1 VTTEEAPDAAGGAS
15 KADLVHQQL
24 KEQIELGELAPGTP
38 LSELGLVERTGASR
52 TPVREALRRLAAE
65 GLVDLVP
72 RQGARVSRVSAA
84 GIRDL
89 FQFRELLE
97 PAAVRQA
104 TEAAAADPQ
113 LRRAFAELRAG
124 FVRIQRRPPSH
135 ARARA
140 FYELADRFDWAV
152 VGATRNEHLRRTI
165 AELRPHTA
173 RLRNL
178 SHLDPQRVEVSV
190 GEHLAV
196 CDALLAG
203 DADGAATALAG
214 HLTRSLET
222 IFRNL
227 AHGPDEGVD
236 LLG

>member
-1 VTTEEAPDAAGGAS
+1 MTADSRAEGTEEVS
-15 KADLVHQQL
+15 KADQVHRQL
-24 KEQIELGELAPGTP
+24 RTEIELGELAPGTP
-38 LSELGLVERTGASR
+38 LSELSLVGRTGASR

-72 RQGARVSRVSAA
+72 RQGARVSRVSARSV
-84 GIRDL
+84 RDL
-89 FQFRELLE
+89 FEFRSLLE

-104 TEAAAADPQ
+104 TEAAATDPP
-113 LRRAFAELRAG
+113 LHRAFAELREAIAG
-124 FVRIQRRPPSH
+124 VLERDPST
-135 ARARA
+135 ARSRS

-152 VGATRNEHLRRTI
+152 IGATRNEHLRRTI

-227 AHGPDEGVD
+227 AHGPGEGVD

>member
-1 VTTEEAPDAAGGAS
+1 
-15 KADLVHQQL
+15 
-24 KEQIELGELAPGTP
+24 
-38 LSELGLVERTGASR
+38 
-52 TPVREALRRLAAE
+52 
-65 GLVDLVP
+65 
-72 RQGARVSRVSAA
+72 VSAA

-113 LRRAFAELRAG
+113 VRRTFAEMRAG
-124 FVRIQRRPPSH
+124 FARIQRRAPSH

-152 VGATRNEHLRRTI
+152 VDATRNEHLRRTI

-190 GEHLAV
+190 AEHLAV

-203 DADGAATALAG
+203 DADGAADALAE
-214 HLTRSLET
+214 HLARSLET

-227 AHGPDEGVD
+227 ARGPGEGVD

>member
-1 VTTEEAPDAAGGAS
+1 VTADPQPEEAS
-15 KADLVHQQL
+15 KADQVHRRL
-24 KEQIELGELAPGTP
+24 REEIELGELAPGTP
-38 LSELGLVERTGASR
+38 LSELSLVARTGASR

-72 RQGARVSRVSAA
+72 RQGARVSRVSARS
-84 GIRDL
+84 IRDL
-89 FQFRELLE
+89 FEFRALLE

-104 TEAAAADPQ
+104 TQAAAADPG
-113 LRRAFAELRAG
+113 LHREFAAMRDAFAGTLA
-124 FVRIQRRPPSH
+124 QPPST
-135 ARARA
+135 ARSRS

-190 GEHLAV
+190 AEHLAV

-203 DADGAATALAG
+203 DADTAATALAG
-214 HLTRSLET
+214 HLERSLET

-227 AHGPDEGVD
+227 ATGPGEGVD

>member
-1 VTTEEAPDAAGGAS
+1 VTAGPLPEEAS
-15 KADLVHQQL
+15 KADVVHRQL
-24 KEQIELGELAPGTP
+24 KAEIELGELAPGTP
-38 LSELGLVERTGASR
+38 LSELSLVARTGASR

-72 RQGARVSRVSAA
+72 RQGARVSRVSARSV
-84 GIRDL
+84 RDL
-89 FQFRELLE
+89 FEFRALLE

-104 TEAAAADPQ
+104 TEAAAADPDLHRQ
-113 LRRAFAELRAG
+113 FATMRDAFAGTLEQA
-124 FVRIQRRPPSH
+124 PST
-135 ARARA
+135 ARSRS

-178 SHLDPQRVEVSV
+178 SHLDPERVEVSV
-190 GEHLAV
+190 GEHLAI

-203 DADGAATALAG
+203 DADGAAAALAE
-214 HLTRSLET
+214 HLARSLDT

-227 AHGPDEGVD
+227 AHAPGEGVD

>member
-1 VTTEEAPDAAGGAS
+1 MTTEEAPDAAGGAS

-24 KEQIELGELAPGTP
+24 KEQIKLGELAPGTP
-38 LSELGLVERTGASR
+38 LSELSLVQRTGASR

-203 DADGAATALAG
+203 DADGAAGALAE
-214 HLTRSLET
+214 HLARSLET

-227 AHGPDEGVD
+227 ARGPGEGVD

>member
-1 VTTEEAPDAAGGAS
+1 MTADPQPEEAS
-15 KADLVHQQL
+15 KADLVHRRL
-24 KEQIELGELAPGTP
+24 RKEIQLGELAPGTP
-38 LSELGLVERTGASR
+38 LSELSLVARTGASR

-72 RQGARVSRVSAA
+72 RQGARVSRVSARSV
-84 GIRDL
+84 RDL
-89 FQFRELLE
+89 FEFRALLE

-104 TEAAAADPQ
+104 TEAAAADPG
-113 LRRAFAELRAG
+113 LHREFAAMREAFARTLD
-124 FVRIQRRPPSH
+124 QPPST
-135 ARARA
+135 ALSRS

-178 SHLDPQRVEVSV
+178 SHLYPRRVEVSV
-190 GEHLAV
+190 GEHVAI

-203 DADGAATALAG
+203 DGDGAATALAE
-214 HLTRSLET
+214 HLARSLET

-227 AHGPDEGVD
+227 AYAPGESVD
-236 LLG
+236 LLE

>member
-1 VTTEEAPDAAGGAS
+1 MTALSLS
-15 KADLVHQQL
+15 KADQVHAQL
-24 KEQIELGELAPGTP
+24 KEEIELGELAPGTP
-38 LSELGLVERTGASR
+38 LSELSLVERTGASR

-72 RQGARVSRVSAA
+72 RQGARVSRVSARS
-84 GIRDL
+84 IRDL
-89 FQFRELLE
+89 FEFRALLE

-104 TEAAAADPQ
+104 TQAAAADPDLQ
-113 LRRAFAELRAG
+113 REFSAMRDAFARTLE
-124 FVRIQRRPPSH
+124 QPPST
-135 ARARA
+135 ARSRS

-178 SHLDPQRVEVSV
+178 SHLDPRRVEVSV
-190 GEHLAV
+190 SEHLAV

-203 DADGAATALAG
+203 DADTAAAALAG
-214 HLTRSLET
+214 HLERSLET

-227 AHGPDEGVD
+227 ATGPGEGVD

>member
-1 VTTEEAPDAAGGAS
+1 MTDLAPS
-15 KADLVHQQL
+15 KADQVHARL
-24 KEQIELGELAPGTP
+24 KEEIELGELAPGAS
-38 LSELGLVERTGASR
+38 LSELWLVERTGASR

-72 RQGARVSRVSAA
+72 RQGARVSRVSARSV
-84 GIRDL
+84 RDL
-89 FQFRELLE
+89 FEFRTLLE

-104 TEAAAADPQ
+104 TEAAGADPG
-113 LRRAFAELRAG
+113 LHREFAAMRDAFAGTLDRA
-124 FVRIQRRPPSH
+124 PST
-135 ARARA
+135 ARSRS

-152 VGATRNEHLRRTI
+152 VRATRNEHLRRTI

-203 DADGAATALAG
+203 DADGAAAALTE
-214 HLTRSLET
+214 HLRRSLET

-227 AHGPDEGVD
+227 AGNPGEDVD

>member
-1 VTTEEAPDAAGGAS
+1 VTALSLS
-15 KADLVHQQL
+15 KADQVHAQL
-24 KEQIELGELAPGTP
+24 KEEIELGELAPGTP
-38 LSELGLVERTGASR
+38 LSELSLVERTGASR

-72 RQGARVSRVSAA
+72 RQGARVSRVSARS
-84 GIRDL
+84 IRDL
-89 FQFRELLE
+89 FEFRALLE

-104 TEAAAADPQ
+104 TQAAAADPDLQ
-113 LRRAFAELRAG
+113 REFSAMRDAFARTLE
-124 FVRIQRRPPSH
+124 QPPST
-135 ARARA
+135 ARSRS

-178 SHLDPQRVEVSV
+178 SHLDPRRVEVSV
-190 GEHLAV
+190 SEHLAV

-203 DADGAATALAG
+203 DADTAAAALAG
-214 HLTRSLET
+214 HLERSLET

-227 AHGPDEGVD
+227 TTGPGEGVD